1 MHDQKVYGRFLPL
14 FLSFFF
20 LNVFAAPLWAFSNGS
35 FELPQ
40 IPSGRWDKNSDD
52 IPTWES
58 NVAIEFYKSGVYNT
72 KAVDGNQFI
81 DLASPDSEL
90 NFVQQ
95 TLTTTVNQALD
106 IEFYGKAGIIRVSAN
121 EEIIGVYE
129 SSDQKWQKHQIRY
142 VADST
147 ETRLRFFAYTFDAL
161 GTKTGNFLDAVT
173 VNAVLVPDV
182 VDNAENSEVA
192 EIIDTVNNAD
202 PVDTSNDNK
211 APDDN
216 NNNIIEDN
224 TPATDANNNDSN
236 DLGDSGNSL
245 DEASGGAADFTA
257 PTLTSIIR
265 QSPLVEKTNVSNVV
279 MRVSFSEDVFN
290 IDEADFQVQQ
300 TGSLNGRIVRVT
312 QVDQKTYDVS
322 IDNLDGS
329 GSLTV
334 GINQTHDIVDL
345 AGNPLLL

>member
-1 MHDQKVYGRFLPL
+1 MHNQMVYRRFLPL

-20 LNVFAAPLWAFSNGS
+20 LSFFSAPLWAFSNGS

-72 KAVDGNQFI
+72 EAVDGNQFI
-81 DLASPDSEL
+81 DLASPGSEL

-121 EEIIGVYE
+121 EEPIGVYE
-129 SSDQKWQKHQIRY
+129 SSDQAWQKHKIRY

-147 ETRLRFFAYTFDAL
+147 ETQLRFFAYTFDAL

-173 VNAVLVPDV
+173 VNAVLVPEV
-182 VDNAENSEVA
+182 VDDAENDEVA
-192 EIIDTVNNAD
+192 EIVDTVNNAD
-202 PVDTSNDNK
+202 PVELTNDN
-211 APDDN
+211 
-216 NNNIIEDN
+216 N
-224 TPATDANNNDSN
+224 TPATDTNNNDN
-236 DLGDSGNSL
+236 HDLGDSGNNL
-245 DEASGGAADFTA
+245 DEASSDAADFIA
-257 PTLTSIIR
+257 PILVSIVR
-265 QSPLVEKTNVSNVV
+265 QNPLAEKTNVSNVV

-290 IDEADFQVQQ
+290 IDETDFQVQQ
-300 TGSLNGRIVRVT
+300 TGSLNGRILHVT

-322 IDNLDGS
+322 IDNLNGS
-329 GSLTV
+329 GSLTI
-334 GINQTHDIVDL
+334 GIHNTHDIIDL